1 LRIVVHLLAIAL
13 IGTGMTSACLAEE
26 VARDGGGPTLSANPD
41 GSRPPAGE
49 DAAGA
54 AKPDNQR
61 APDGKGDRKAVTG
74 EGGPNGNAV
83 GRDFR
88 PSSAGDKDSDAID
101 TRITVQPRRLGRR
114 DAVREGDTKLRLHA
128 PHIFRPRRLSAH
140 EDSSRVTRDA
150 IGLPVAR
157 HDGME
162 QGSGQRHDLPALV
175 HNPDAVTTG
184 FGAKAGDGLA
194 RTGAALG
201 RPSNANPI
209 VRPAALNRGT
219 INGTNLARPG
229 FGPSSVG
236 GPAKSAVGINGTTI
250 RPKH

>member
-13 IGTGMTSACLAEE
+13 ISTGMTSACLAEE
-26 VARDGGGPTLSANPD
+26 AARDGGGPTLSANPD

-61 APDGKGDRKAVTG
+61 APDGKGDSKAVTG
-74 EGGPNGNAV
+74 EGGPNGNTV

-88 PSSAGDKDSDAID
+88 PSASGDKDSDAID

-140 EDSSRVTRDA
+140 EGSGGVTRDA
-150 IGLPVAR
+150 VGLPVVR

-162 QGSGQRHDLPALV
+162 QANGQRHDLRALV
-175 HNPDAVTTG
+175 HDPAAATAG
-184 FGAKAGDGLA
+184 FGANASSG
-194 RTGAALG
+194 LG
-201 RPSNANPI
+201 RTPSNANPI
-209 VRPAALNRGT
+209 VRPGALNHGT

-229 FGPSSVG
+229 FGPSRVG
-236 GPAKSAVGINGTTI
+236 GPAKQVTGINGTTI